1 QPGQQV
7 VVQTLPWTLASDE
20 FVLAVGVYAGED
32 GWDTGDRLPVTSAEP
47 ALPLLDG
54 QTVARLGAFR
64 TAAAGTWESVP
75 PAATEPSQPLDA
87 AFADGLRLEGVT
99 LPATV
104 EPGETLEL
112 ALFWRADAVAALD
125 SSVFVQ
131 LLDAADKNVAQWDG
145 SPYDA
150 VSKLPASNW
159 PAGWRGEHAVA
170 LPVPADLPAGDYR
183 VIAGMYD
190 WQTGARLPVDDGD
203 SVEIGRVEIGD

>member
-1 QPGQQV
+1 
-7 VVQTLPWTLASDE
+7 
-20 FVLAVGVYAGED
+20 
-32 GWDTGDRLPVTSAEP
+32 
-47 ALPLLDG
+47 
-54 QTVARLGAFR
+54 
-64 TAAAGTWESVP
+64 
-75 PAATEPSQPLDA
+75 
-87 AFADGLRLEGVT
+87 
-99 LPATV
+99 
-104 EPGETLEL
+104 
-112 ALFWRADAVAALD
+112 ADAVPGLD

-131 LLDAADKNVAQWDG
+131 LLDAAGTNVAQWDG

-170 LPVPADLPAGDYR
+170 LPVPAEVPAGDYR